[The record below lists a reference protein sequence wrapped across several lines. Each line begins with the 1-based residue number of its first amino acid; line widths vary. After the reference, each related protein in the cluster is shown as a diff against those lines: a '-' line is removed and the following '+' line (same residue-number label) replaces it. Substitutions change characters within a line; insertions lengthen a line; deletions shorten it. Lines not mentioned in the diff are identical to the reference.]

1 MVIYELPGQI
11 PGKPYTGIDFI
22 LVCDVEEIYVYARVE
37 RIDWYL
43 NDSLVVQDSRRVVSF
58 DARQNSSTFSVSA
71 VEREDG
77 GDYYCQVVFSNRSF
91 VINSSR
97 HFVIAKGE

>member
-1 MVIYELPGQI
+1 MKLGRE
-11 PGKPYTGIDFI
+11 FN
-22 LVCDVEEIYVYARVE
+22 LVCQVKENYVDAEVE

-77 GDYYCQVVFSNRSF
+77 GDYFCQVIFSNTSIS
-91 VINSSR
+91 VNSSR
-97 HFVIAKGE
+97 HTITVKGG